1 VKKELAEIDIVDYI
15 EADDDERAEIDD
27 EFQPHCCELAAAM
40 HVCGA
45 EKAGVCLKNH
55 QGD

>member
-1 VKKELAEIDIVDYI
+1 MRKELAEIDIVDYI